1 MPVMYGA
8 EFDHD
13 IPFKATGL
21 RPISR
26 EPANNTDTAREHPD
40 PE

>member
-1 MPVMYGA
+1 MYGA

-21 RPISR
+21 RPRSR
-26 EPANNTDTAREHPD
+26 KPAENTDTERQRPQ